1 MADSKDNKNQKD
13 RLFFHDLINQT
24 HGMMLFLSQKNSL
37 SCNEIDS
44 LKNEIKLLQEL
55 VQNHYTLVHKNLE
68 ETDAGESQY
77 QKVKSSLEKLITL
90 YHPNSDG
97 NIKITISGEEKGL
110 VDFIPLYRMLNNIVK
125 NMAEAKISQAEY
137 RLSFG
142 PYGLTITTQNKWQD
156 KKNSSNQEGLGL
168 MSISTLA
175 SDAGGTF
182 QHGVHNGNWVNHIFL
197 PYKKVAPIL
206 RIAA

>member
-1 MADSKDNKNQKD
+1 MADNNKNQKD

-24 HGMMLFLSQKNSL
+24 HGMMLFLTQKNSL
-37 SCNEIDS
+37 SNAEIDS
-44 LKNEIKLLQEL
+44 LKNEVKLLQEL
-55 VQNHYTLVHKNLE
+55 IQDHYSLVHKNLE
-68 ETDAGESQY
+68 ETDASESQF

-90 YHPNSDG
+90 YHPQNEG
-97 NIKITISGEEKGL
+97 NIKMTISGEEKGL
-110 VDFIPLYRMLNNIVK
+110 VEFISLYRMLNNIVK
-125 NMAEAKISQAEY
+125 NMAEAKIAQAEF

-142 PYGLTITTQNKWQD
+142 PYGLTITTQNKWTD
-156 KKNSSNQEGLGL
+156 KKIATKQEGLGL

-175 SDAGGTF
+175 SEAGGTF

-197 PYKKVAPIL
+197 PYKKEAPIL